1 MVLGSH
7 VIITAYGFWLP
18 NDPRGSWSDFVR
30 SWELLRFGP
39 ATKVWTHRSLAR
51 VPHDRALRLAAKR
64 ALRYRAVKFSG
75 RQALCVANA
84 FAQQVRKCGF
94 IILACAILPDHVH
107 LVILRHTYQVEQVTN
122 LLKGAAT
129 RALRDC
135 GMHPMQDQVRPGENV
150 PSPWAT
156 GLWKVFLFS
165 DSDIR
170 RAVKYVENNPLRERK
185 KKQNWKF
192 VTSVDEY
199 LPRGHAE
206 PVPSGRR

>member
-39 ATKVWTHRSLAR
+39 ATKVSTHRSVAH
-51 VPHDRALRLAAKR
+51 VPHDRERRLAAKR
-64 ALRYRAVKFSG
+64 ALRFRPVRFNG
-75 RQALCVANA
+75 RQALCIANA
-84 FAQQVRKCGF
+84 FAKQVRKSGF
-94 IILACAILPDHVH
+94 IVVACAILPDHVH
-107 LVILRHTYQVEQVTN
+107 LVVLRHTYRVEQVTN

-129 RALRDC
+129 RALREC
-135 GMHPMQDQVRPGENV
+135 GMHPMRDQVRVGEEL

-165 DSDIR
+165 DADVR
-170 RAVKYVENNPLRERK
+170 RAVKYVEDNPQKEGK
-185 KKQNWKF
+185 KRQNWKF
-192 VTSVDEY
+192 VTSIDCY
-199 LPRGHAE
+199 FARGE